1 MVVRVI
7 SAFLRALT
15 RLLERANVIERSRL
29 RATVDLAWPRIVT
42 GLARMSKQTADIA
55 MVGLV
60 LGPPAI
66 AGLAFAYAY
75 WQLGDRLSLGLS
87 GGSISL
93 VSQHYGADEIGLA
106 NRAITQSYLVA
117 TALAVPLAVA
127 LYWQAEFLIGIMSS
141 DPAAIEYGATY
152 LLIVAPAIV
161 FEFYNK
167 VASRIFAGIGDTFT
181 PMLIRGGGA
190 AVNIVLNAVLIFG
203 LGLGVVGAAIGTAV
217 STALIT
223 VGLLWGLV
231 GKSYPTRDAL
241 PVGLTA
247 AGPVVDPSLLR
258 ALVAVSTP
266 LMFQQLARAAVAFPL
281 LAIAAVFGSVAVAG
295 YEIARRMRDLINS
308 LSWGLSIAS
317 SSLVGRHLG
326 SGEGDLAAAYGDEI
340 IRFSLCSYIV
350 AAVFVVV
357 FAEPIAQLFVTD
369 PITVDLATTFVRIT
383 AVATIG
389 LGLDEA
395 ATGALRGA
403 GDTRWPFYAALVG
416 LYGFA
421 LPIAFLGVVTPLG
434 ITALFVS
441 LIAEMFVPA
450 VITLYRYYS
459 GVWRDVSRS
468 LRDQSTGSTE

>member
-1 MVVRVI
+1 MLSGRF
-7 SAFLRALT
+7 SALARALAD
-15 RLLERANVIERSRL
+15 LLERANVIERSRL

-42 GLARMSKQTADIA
+42 GLARMSKQTADVA

-93 VSQHYGADEIGLA
+93 VSQHYGADEIELA
-106 NRAITQSYLVA
+106 DRAIAQSYLLA
-117 TALAVPLAVA
+117 TALSVPLAVA
-127 LYWQAEFLIGIMSS
+127 FFLQADSLIGLMSD
-141 DPAAIEYGATY
+141 DPAAIEHGATY
-152 LLIVAPAIV
+152 LAIVAPAIV

-167 VASRIFAGIGDTFT
+167 VASRIFAGVGDTFT

-190 AVNIVLNAVLIFG
+190 AINIVLNAVLIFG
-203 LGLGVVGAAIGTAV
+203 FDMGVVGAAIGTAV
-217 STALIT
+217 STAFIT
-223 VGLLWGLV
+223 IGLLWGLV
-231 GKSYPTRDAL
+231 GKGYPTRDPL
-241 PVGLTA
+241 PVRLSF
-247 AGPVVDPSLLR
+247 AGPLVDPSLLR
-258 ALVAVSTP
+258 PLVSVSAP
-266 LMFQQLARAAVAFPL
+266 LVFQQLARAAVAFPL

-295 YEIARRMRDLINS
+295 YEIARRIRDLINS
-308 LSWGLSIAS
+308 LSWGFSIAS

-326 SGEGDLAAAYGDEI
+326 GDEEDVAAAYGTEI
-340 IRFSLCSYIV
+340 IRFSLLSYAL
-350 AAVFVVV
+350 AALLVIV
-357 FAEPIAQLFVTD
+357 FARPIAGAFVTD
-369 PITVDLATTFVRIT
+369 PDVVDLATTFVRVT

-421 LPIAFLGVVTPLG
+421 LPVAYLGVLTPLG
-434 ITALFVS
+434 VTALYLS
-441 LIAEMFVPA
+441 LLAEMFVPA
-450 VITLYRYYS
+450 LITLYRYYS
-459 GVWRDVSRS
+459 GAWRDVSRS
-468 LRDQSTGSTE
+468 LREQSAGITD

>member
-1 MVVRVI
+1 MVSRLFRAVWRVL
-7 SAFLRALT
+7 AT
-15 RLLERANVIERSRL
+15 LLERANIIERSRL

-60 LGPPAI
+60 LGPSAI

-93 VSQHYGADEIGLA
+93 VSQHYGADEIELA
-106 NRAITQSYLVA
+106 NRAITQSYLIA
-117 TALAVPLAVA
+117 TALSIPLAVA
-127 LYWQAEFLIGIMSS
+127 FYWQAEFLIGIMSG
-141 DPAAIEYGATY
+141 DPTAVAYGATY
-152 LLIVAPAIV
+152 LTIVAPAIV

-167 VASRIFAGIGDTFT
+167 VASRIFAGVGDTFT

-190 AVNIVLNAVLIFG
+190 AVNILLNAVLIFG
-203 LGLGVVGAAIGTAV
+203 FDMGVVGAAVGTAV

-223 VGLLWGLV
+223 VGLLWGLA

-241 PVGLTA
+241 PVHLSVSGQL
-247 AGPVVDPSLLR
+247 VDPSLLR
-258 ALVAVSTP
+258 PLVSVSTP
-266 LMFQQLARAAVAFPL
+266 LIFQQLARAAVAFPL

-308 LSWGLSIAS
+308 LSWGFSIAS

-326 SGEGDLAAAYGDEI
+326 KGEEGIAAAYGDEI
-340 IRFSLCSYIV
+340 IRFSLFAY
-350 AAVFVVV
+350 AVTAVLVIV

-369 PITVDLATTFVRIT
+369 PEVVDLAATFVAVT

-403 GDTRWPFYAALVG
+403 GDTRWPFYAALIG

-421 LPIAFLGVVTPLG
+421 LPVAFLGVVTPLG
-434 ITALFVS
+434 VAALYLS
-441 LIAEMFVPA
+441 LVAEMFVPA
-450 VITLYRYYS
+450 VVTLYRYYT
-459 GVWRDVSRS
+459 GAWRDVSRS
-468 LRDQSTGSTE
+468 LRDRAESVTD